1 MKVSLTLSVTV
12 ALSIVSFLANGL
24 GRSTF
29 LGWIW
34 DTDKKLVLPEEQLP
48 VDTQCQASS
57 WPCWLGL
64 WPCHG
69 WGYSR
74 VGRVIT
80 AEGPKQ
86 QPLGT
91 EQKAS
96 QGPFWSGLSQYPI
109 QIWER
114 LSKMVLPEKKQ
125 PVIAA
130 EQASNGHCWLGLSSC
145 PKWLQFGVSRAAV
158 TQGPKQQPLGTEQKA
173 SKGPFW
179 SGLST
184 YPVRIWERL
193 TKMALPEKQLPVV
206 REHQDSSWP
215 CRLGL
220 SPCLT
225 WIHSWVSRA
234 GVTQGPKQQP
244 LRPELKALSLP
255 YPLGLLWDY
264 ADQVGIT
271 WLLTYGLTDVCV
283 LCLLRIA
290 RSLWRKVRR
299 PREKGTG
306 QTDSSS
312 TRTDCSQRD
321 TIHYYNQLWQLKTQ
335 LLLMERYIMIL
346 EKKANCQQSRKKE
359 YSARKLNCS
368 SSTSSSSLP
377 LHTAHQLLP

>member
-69 WGYSR
+69 WGYFR

-80 AEGPKQ
+80 AE
-86 QPLGT
+86 
-91 EQKAS
+91 
-96 QGPFWSGLSQYPI
+96 
-109 QIWER
+109 
-114 LSKMVLPEKKQ
+114 
-125 PVIAA
+125 
-130 EQASNGHCWLGLSSC
+130 
-145 PKWLQFGVSRAAV
+145 
-158 TQGPKQQPLGTEQKA
+158 GPKQQPLGTEQKA

-244 LRPELKALSLP
+244 LRPELKTLSLP

-299 PREKGTG
+299 PREKVS
-306 QTDSSS
+306 D
-312 TRTDCSQRD
+312 
-321 TIHYYNQLWQLKTQ
+321 
-335 LLLMERYIMIL
+335 
-346 EKKANCQQSRKKE
+346 
-359 YSARKLNCS
+359 
-368 SSTSSSSLP
+368 
-377 LHTAHQLLP
+377 